1 MGSNKNPLIS
11 VITSC
16 YKSNPAYLRESL
28 LSILNQ
34 TYGEFELLVS
44 NNGVDF
50 NLKDFITSFKDDRI
64 KCIDNGGNIGPTA
77 SYDNLAH
84 LAKGEYVAIQDH
96 DDISLPHRLQEEKD
110 VLESNLA
117 IMSVSGVIHIFGGKR
132 EYDDGETMQPSRVRE
147 ELLFWQPIKQPTFM
161 KRKSLCKWYKYDPNY
176 MIYDFEYWSRI
187 RKEPHFICN
196 SVLLKYRKSNLNT
209 GNGRTK
215 KIREEHA
222 KIVRRN
228 LATLGINAPIE
239 LCKALDPYD
248 HHIFDKS
255 ILDVFVA
262 NREKLLK
269 HISPKLYNRK
279 LQELE
284 HKTI

>member
-1 MGSNKNPLIS
+1 MIS
-11 VITSC
+11 VIMSC
-16 YKSNPAYLRESL
+16 HKSNPDYLRESV

-34 TYGEFELLVS
+34 SYSDFEFLIA

-50 NLKDFITSFKDDRI
+50 DLKGFLADFKDDRI
-64 KCIDNGGNIGPTA
+64 KYIDNGGNIGPTA
-77 SYDNLAH
+77 SYDNLADI
-84 LAKGEYVAIQDH
+84 AKGKYVAIQDH
-96 DDISLPHRLQEEKD
+96 DDISLPNRLEIEKM
-110 VLESNLA
+110 VLDWRPN
-117 IMSVSGVIHIFGGKR
+117 IQSVSGGIHIFGGKR
-132 EYDDGETMQPSRVRE
+132 EYDDTVVLEANMIKQ

-161 KRKSLCKWYKYDPNY
+161 KRKSLCQRYKYDPNY

-187 RKEPHFICN
+187 RHEPHAILTA
-196 SVLLKYRKSNLNT
+196 VLLKYRKSNLNT

-239 LCKALDPYD
+239 LCQALDPYD
-248 HHIFDKS
+248 HHIFDKR

-269 HISPKLYNRK
+269 HISPYLYNRK

>member
-1 MGSNKNPLIS
+1 MIS
-11 VITSC
+11 VIMSC
-16 YKSNPAYLRESL
+16 HKSNPDYLRESV

-34 TYGEFELLVS
+34 SYSDFEFLIA

-50 NLKDFITSFKDDRI
+50 DLKGFLADFKDDRI
-64 KCIDNGGNIGPTA
+64 KYIDNGGNIGPTA
-77 SYDNLAH
+77 SYDKLADM
-84 LAKGEYVAIQDH
+84 ANGKYVAIQDH
-96 DDISLPHRLQEEKD
+96 DDISLPHRLQKEIGI
-110 VLESNLA
+110 LEGNLA
-117 IMSVSGVIHIFGGKR
+117 IMSVSGIIHIFGGKR

-161 KRKSLCKWYKYDPNY
+161 KRKSLCQRYKYDPNY

-228 LATLGINAPIE
+228 LATIGINAPIE
-239 LCKALDPYD
+239 LCQALDPYD

-255 ILDVFVA
+255 ILDIFVA

-269 HISPKLYNRK
+269 HIDEGLYRRK
-279 LQELE
+279 LEALE

>member
-1 MGSNKNPLIS
+1 MIS
-11 VITSC
+11 VIMSC
-16 YKSNPAYLRESL
+16 YKSNPDYLLESV

-34 TYGEFELLVS
+34 TYGDFEFLIA

-50 NLKDFITSFKDDRI
+50 DLKGFLADFKDKRI
-64 KCIDNGGNIGPTA
+64 KYIDNGGNIGPTA
-77 SYDNLAH
+77 SYDKLADM
-84 LAKGEYVAIQDH
+84 AKGKYVAIQDH
-96 DDISLPHRLQEEKD
+96 DDISLPHRLQKEIGI
-110 VLESNLA
+110 LEGNLA
-117 IMSVSGVIHIFGGKR
+117 IMSVSGIIHIFGGKR

-147 ELLFWQPIKQPTFM
+147 ELLFWQPIKQPTWM

-176 MIYDFEYWSRI
+176 MIYDFDYWSRI

-196 SVLLKYRKSNLNT
+196 SVLLKYRKSKLNT

-228 LATLGINAPIE
+228 LATIGINAPIE
-239 LCKALDPYD
+239 LCQALDPYD
-248 HHIFDKS
+248 HHIFEKS
-255 ILDVFVA
+255 IVDLFLSY
-262 NREKLLK
+262 REKLLK
-269 HISPKLYNRK
+269 HISPKLYERK